1 MIRVNVA
8 HEKIFDVD
16 LIKFKGK
23 LTNAT
28 TKKFSNNVY
37 LYVKQN
43 CHVILDM
50 TDCEFISNAGFK
62 FLVLLDRDILSKW
75 GKLVIV
81 GLNQEIIE
89 TMNLTGFENIFSI
102 YSNVY
107 EVFDAWKIGGKYA
120 KNR

>member
-1 MIRVNVA
+1 MNIA

-16 LIKFKGK
+16 LIKVKGK

-28 TKKFSNNVY
+28 TKKFSNNISQY
-37 LYVKQN
+37 IYQN
-43 CHVILDM
+43 CHIILDM
-50 TDCEFISNAGFK
+50 TNCEFISNAGFR

-75 GKLVIV
+75 GKLVLV
-81 GLNQEIIE
+81 GLSQEIIE

-102 YSNVY
+102 YSNIY
-107 EVFDAWKIGGKYA
+107 EVFDDWKVGGKYA